1 MQTGRAPALRPA
13 VLAPLEAEEAARRRD
28 AGGVLRAD
36 APGGGGADALGGGFT
51 DAPVQSAH
59 VFRATLA
66 ALSRPGAILR
76 VTGAAPP
83 APLSAAAGAPLLALT
98 DATTPPHLA
107 GAADC
112 ALVRDWVT
120 FHCGAALAAADQ
132 AMCALGD
139 WAALQPVDRFA
150 VGAPEYPDR
159 AATLI
164 VEAPS
169 LAMQGARLNGPGIR
183 DAARSAP
190 RRRPAAAAP

>member
-66 ALSRPGAILR
+66 ALSRPGAIQR
-76 VTGAAPP
+76 MTGAAPP
-83 APLSAAAGAPLLALT
+83 APL
-98 DATTPPHLA
+98 HLA
-107 GAADC
+107 GAPDC

-120 FHCGAALAAADQ
+120 FHCGAALAAAEQ